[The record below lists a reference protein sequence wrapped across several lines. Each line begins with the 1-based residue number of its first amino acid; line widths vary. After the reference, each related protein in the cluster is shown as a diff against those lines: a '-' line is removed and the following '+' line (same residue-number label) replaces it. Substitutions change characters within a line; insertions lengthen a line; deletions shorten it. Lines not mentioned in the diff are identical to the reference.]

1 MTLIQLRVPAE
12 PEYVGLVRSTT
23 TAVLARTSLGYEE
36 TLEWPLAID
45 EAFALVINHRPATG
59 EVLIDYELID
69 GQVLV
74 TLTGPAGSSGADLE
88 KEVCRWGWNILSSSI
103 PNSSRTV
110 AANGQISVSLNS
122 RVVASA

>member
-1 MTLIQLRVPAE
+1 MTKIQLRVPAE

-23 TAVLARTSLGYEE
+23 TAVLARTELSYEE

-45 EAFALVINHRPATG
+45 EAYAIVINHRPTAG
-59 EVLIDYELID
+59 EVLIDFEISD

-74 TLTGPAGSSGADLE
+74 TLTGPAGSSEADLE
-88 KEVCRWGWNILSSSI
+88 KDVCRWGWSILSSSV
-103 PNSSRTV
+103 PNSSRVVT
-110 AANGQISVSLNS
+110 ADGQISVSLNS